1 MDLWM
6 GRRFELRMWQNR
18 AGHIGLS
25 SGIGEI
31 RVIRISAYRTAI
43 TNSERGRKNS
53 SRMQDESSFSSFD
66 ILYTIMWCCN
76 NHLWVEWRE
85 MRQPRR
91 WTLRHLYKSGLQQH
105 TAFSQGIDGWIAD
118 WTSGIL
124 NCYYIS
130 LEKLFSCGA
139 RRSVGVFVL
148 ISQV

>member
-1 MDLWM
+1 M

-66 ILYTIMWCCN
+66 ILYTIM
-76 NHLWVEWRE
+76 
-85 MRQPRR
+85 
-91 WTLRHLYKSGLQQH
+91 
-105 TAFSQGIDGWIAD
+105 
-118 WTSGIL
+118 
-124 NCYYIS
+124 
-130 LEKLFSCGA
+130 
-139 RRSVGVFVL
+139 
-148 ISQV
+148 